1 MFKKHCLKVL
11 ITALLLVYLFTGR
24 IDLVL
29 EPGTFL
35 TLHLTLEFTSVIVS
49 MLVSIFCWYEYRY
62 QQQQKMLIMAFTFC
76 LTGITDFVHTLS
88 YLGMPEFITANSAN
102 KASTFWVLARLSQ
115 GIGLLLAFFLP
126 DKKLRIPVPG
136 VFLAVG
142 TLIWLLVI
150 TAVGVFLS
158 WLPAMYNPGT
168 QDQTVIKIAAE
179 YIVILLYILTA
190 TKIKQSKSADPRDT
204 WLVYALV
211 VGIFGELAFAKYVY
225 VYDTYNLLGH
235 LFKILS
241 FSLILKGLFE
251 EAIGQLYRNNEA
263 LAAQRRELAGV
274 NRQLK
279 EADQLKDKF
288 LANTNHELR
297 SPLTAIIAFTELLA
311 DRNTGPLNPLQRD
324 YLNEIAD
331 SSMDETAGEATISVE
346 DSGTGIDP
354 SEQEAVF
361 EMFYQVDGTSSRSYG
376 GTGIGLSLVKNL
388 VEMHGGSVSLESRHP
403 GGSKFSF
410 TLPLFTK

>member
-1 MFKKHCLKVL
+1 
-11 ITALLLVYLFTGR
+11 
-24 IDLVL
+24 
-29 EPGTFL
+29 
-35 TLHLTLEFTSVIVS
+35 
-49 MLVSIFCWYEYRY
+49 
-62 QQQQKMLIMAFTFC
+62 
-76 LTGITDFVHTLS
+76 
-88 YLGMPEFITANSAN
+88 
-102 KASTFWVLARLSQ
+102 
-115 GIGLLLAFFLP
+115 
-126 DKKLRIPVPG
+126 
-136 VFLAVG
+136 
-142 TLIWLLVI
+142 
-150 TAVGVFLS
+150 
-158 WLPAMYNPGT
+158 MYNPGT

-388 VEMHGGSVSLESRHP
+388 VEMHGGTVSLESRRS

-410 TLPLFTK
+410 TLPLFRESKGGAGYGT